1 MDFSRVEKVDTLN
14 ISSRS
19 RTQLSQ
25 PPLLAGIPEE
35 RGRKDVNSED
45 HGRRR
50 KGRKPAG
57 ILFPEETITEEPN
70 TQPDCDSPKTD
81 ERETGYHS
89 QGSDLLSTPKL
100 SCEDLSSDNF
110 EKDDENNILDNNSN
124 NKTDNDISNTKCE
137 STVSIL
143 SVDSHKHSRSND
155 SAYNSLSTLNSVST
169 LNTSISDPN
178 LSKSENEHLKTDN
191 KATVSTTSLRSHVKE
206 VALDE
211 ASPETSNTQTDQTPP
226 TPKKKTPKIVS

>member
-70 TQPDCDSPKTD
+70 TQPDVIA
-81 ERETGYHS
+81 
-89 QGSDLLSTPKL
+89 QKL
-100 SCEDLSSDNF
+100 MNG
-110 EKDDENNILDNNSN
+110 KPVI
-124 NKTDNDISNTKCE
+124 I
-137 STVSIL
+137 
-143 SVDSHKHSRSND
+143 
-155 SAYNSLSTLNSVST
+155 
-169 LNTSISDPN
+169 
-178 LSKSENEHLKTDN
+178 
-191 KATVSTTSLRSHVKE
+191 VKE
-206 VALDE
+206 VIFYLHQ
-211 ASPETSNTQTDQTPP
+211 N
-226 TPKKKTPKIVS
+226 